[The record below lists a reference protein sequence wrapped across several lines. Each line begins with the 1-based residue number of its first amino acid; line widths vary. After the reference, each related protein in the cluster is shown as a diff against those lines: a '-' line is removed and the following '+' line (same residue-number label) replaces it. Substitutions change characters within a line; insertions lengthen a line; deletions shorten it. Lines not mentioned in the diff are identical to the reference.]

1 MYFDETK
8 KQGKH
13 IVFVYYSINHFRYN
27 STHSFGIKGIR
38 CNLMNRKIFSD
49 VLGVIG
55 IISGIIGIILAICVI
70 LGVF

>member
-13 IVFVYYSINHFRYN
+13 IVLVYYIFNSFRYN
-27 STHSFGIKGIR
+27 STHGFGIKSIR
-38 CNLMNRKIFSD
+38 CNLMSRKIFLD
-49 VLGVIG
+49 VLGIVG

-70 LGVF
+70 LGVI